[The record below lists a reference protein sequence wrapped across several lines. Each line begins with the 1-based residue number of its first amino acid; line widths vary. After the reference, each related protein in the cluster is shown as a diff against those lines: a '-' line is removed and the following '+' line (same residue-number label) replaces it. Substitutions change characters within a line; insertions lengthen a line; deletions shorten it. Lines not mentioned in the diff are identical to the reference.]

1 MEKRKIYD
9 VSTNTDLT
17 EGRGSEYVKH
27 TCALYSTAIRLARNQ
42 YVQGSDCPITVREVD
57 YDPATNT
64 YYGKISINLGT
75 PADIAQEEKFT
86 KLQAAVNRAKQLGL
100 SEDEIKIIQG
110 K

>member
-27 TCALYSTAIRLARNQ
+27 TCVLLSTAIRLAHRG
-42 YVQGSDCPITVREVD
+42 YVQGSDCPITTREVD
-57 YDPATNT
+57 YDPETGM
-64 YYGKISINLGT
+64 YYGKIEVNRGT
-75 PADIAQEEKFT
+75 PADEKQEEKRRR
-86 KLQAAVNRAKQLGL
+86 LQSVLERAKQLGL
-100 SEDEIKIIQG
+100 SDEDIKIIQE